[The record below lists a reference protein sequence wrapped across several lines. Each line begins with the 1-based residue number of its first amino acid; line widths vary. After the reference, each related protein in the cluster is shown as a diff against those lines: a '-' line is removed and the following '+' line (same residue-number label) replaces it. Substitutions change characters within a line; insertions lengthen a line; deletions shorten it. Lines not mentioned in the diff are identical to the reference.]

1 MASASSSVVAGDE
14 KSTTEK
20 YRILAHGS
28 TYIDVVYTNEA
39 AIVDR
44 ILRMYEGWLDEDE
57 DRFKCKDHCPRL
69 LTFLKDKQYTFTS
82 VDKRNDTKVLRAAG
96 LPVPEERHID
106 IQDIFKINGQ
116 PQAGM
121 ADLAAKLID
130 PKFANMK
137 KDFKYNRLRKEGHGF
152 WECKPPSWMNL
163 EYAAIDGYLSYEI
176 YNKIYTVNE
185 GQAHLQRSDHICPR
199 CKNQD
204 ESSSMNKRQ
213 KQA

>member
-14 KSTTEK
+14 KSTTEN

-39 AIVDR
+39 ATVDR
-44 ILRMYEGWLDEDE
+44 ILRMYKGWLDEDE
-57 DRFKCKDHCPRL
+57 DRCKDQCPRL
-69 LTFLKDKQYTFTS
+69 LTFLKHKQYTFTS

-96 LPVPEERHID
+96 LHVPEERHID
-106 IQDIFKINGQ
+106 IQDIFKIKGQ

-137 KDFKYNRLRKEGHGF
+137 KEFKYNRRRKKGHDF
-152 WECKPPSWMNL
+152 WECKPLSWMNL
-163 EYAAIDGYLSYEI
+163 EYAAIDGYLSCEI

-185 GQAHLQRSDHICPR
+185 GQAHL
-199 CKNQD
+199 
-204 ESSSMNKRQ
+204 
-213 KQA
+213 

>member
-1 MASASSSVVAGDE
+1 
-14 KSTTEK
+14 
-20 YRILAHGS
+20 
-28 TYIDVVYTNEA
+28 
-39 AIVDR
+39 
-44 ILRMYEGWLDEDE
+44 
-57 DRFKCKDHCPRL
+57 
-69 LTFLKDKQYTFTS
+69 
-82 VDKRNDTKVLRAAG
+82 
-96 LPVPEERHID
+96 
-106 IQDIFKINGQ
+106 
-116 PQAGM
+116 M

-152 WECKPPSWMNL
+152 WECKPLSWMNL

-185 GQAHLQRSDHICPR
+185 GQAHLQRSDRICPR

-204 ESSSMNKRQ
+204 ESSSMIDKRQ